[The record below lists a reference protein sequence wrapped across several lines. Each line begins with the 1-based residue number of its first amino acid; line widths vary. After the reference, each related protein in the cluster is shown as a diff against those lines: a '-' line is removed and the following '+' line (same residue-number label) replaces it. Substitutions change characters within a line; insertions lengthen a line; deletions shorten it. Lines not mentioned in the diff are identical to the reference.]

1 MSLKEKINKLFPV
14 KTFLSSTTSSDE
26 KNNTLIKGENATF
39 VFPKSEEYSASY
51 QNLYNQLY
59 DYLSKINHA
68 EIKNIVKELLDRGL
82 IYFGASTGESV
93 SPTRLMITTNNKLAG
108 LVLNIDMC
116 RIDTSAEVFECK
128 NPILCIYMIYYGYL
142 RSLII
147 INKENITKEY
157 QLHELASGY
166 IYILFIKYFRKNAF
180 LTEKQKAFLKCAC
193 LYMYYVHYLKYTHN
207 SALANINRHHH
218 DIVDSE
224 YLDSFM
230 FEMKS
235 LSKFDNIKQL
245 PNLLIDLKV
254 TNDTPNSLTIGIL
267 KTLKTNGYYSFIG
280 YLDMFLSFI
289 IISKYPVSVV
299 FNVEGINNNK
309 ISDTIEDILLKYSK
323 SVSYALDVIPTK

>member
-1 MSLKEKINKLFPV
+1 ME
-14 KTFLSSTTSSDE
+14 
-26 KNNTLIKGENATF
+26 
-39 VFPKSEEYSASY
+39 
-51 QNLYNQLY
+51 
-59 DYLSKINHA
+59 
-68 EIKNIVKELLDRGL
+68 
-82 IYFGASTGESV
+82 
-93 SPTRLMITTNNKLAG
+93 
-108 LVLNIDMC
+108 
-116 RIDTSAEVFECK
+116 
-128 NPILCIYMIYYGYL
+128 
-142 RSLII
+142 
-147 INKENITKEY
+147 
-157 QLHELASGY
+157 
-166 IYILFIKYFRKNAF
+166 

-235 LSKFDNIKQL
+235 LSRFDNIKQL

-254 TNDTPNSLTIGIL
+254 TNDTPNSLTIGVL

-289 IISKYPVSVV
+289 IISKYPVNVI

-323 SVSYALDVIPTK
+323 SVSYALDIIPNK